1 MSVVVVGSGKLA
13 RELLGSLAGGEF
25 GEVVAWADRAA
36 AEGRCVVVHA
46 GSGRELD
53 EVVAYCEKAGSPLV
67 ELATGSDIETR
78 TLGFPVVLCP
88 NTNILML
95 KFMAML
101 ARSGPQF
108 KDYAI
113 RIVESHQA
121 GKSSTPGTAVALAEA
136 LGRGRDDI
144 VSVRDPQEQQE
155 RLKIPPEHLGRHAYH
170 RIEIEDQASSV
181 VLETR
186 VFGPAPYAEGL
197 RRIIAAIGANPL
209 ENRRYNVVEFV
220 QRGWL

>member
-13 RELLGSLAGGEF
+13 RELLGSLEGGEF
-25 GEVVAWADRAA
+25 GEVVAWADRAVVA
-36 AEGRCVVVHA
+36 GPCVVVHA

-53 EVVAYCEKAGSPLV
+53 EVVAYCERTGSALV
-67 ELATGSDIETR
+67 ELATGSDIESR
-78 TLGFPVVLCP
+78 TPGFPVVLCP

-144 VSVRDPQEQQE
+144 VSVRDPREQQE
-155 RLKIPPEHLGRHAYH
+155 RLKIPPQHLGRHAYH

-197 RRIIAAIGANPL
+197 RRIIAAIGANVL
-209 ENRRYNVVEFV
+209 ENRRYDVIEFV
-220 QRGWL
+220 ERGWI